1 MLHNITLNESTQD
14 EVLFQASNIDHS
26 KQKTTEIKVS
36 EVDSDA
42 STCKKKAD
50 LIIKEV

>member
-1 MLHNITLNESTQD
+1 MLHNITPNESTQD
-14 EVLFQASNIDHS
+14 EVLFQASNIDEG
-26 KQKTTEIKVS
+26 QKTTEIKVS

-50 LIIKEV
+50 LIINEVQ